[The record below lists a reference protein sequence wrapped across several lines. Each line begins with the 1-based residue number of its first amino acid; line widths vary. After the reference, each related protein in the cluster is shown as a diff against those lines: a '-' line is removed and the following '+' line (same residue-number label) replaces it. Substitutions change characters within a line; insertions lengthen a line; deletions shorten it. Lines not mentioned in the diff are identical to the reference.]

1 MMINSCEKTLNRMR
15 WKAFFYLNPD
25 KSSSMKENFGLPTS
39 KPAPKIE
46 ELDEFREGML
56 NLLKT
61 PETTKKTNDFQ
72 EKLRH
77 DYNKMKKEDK
87 VFVASF
93 IKLNACWGECV

>member
-1 MMINSCEKTLNRMR
+1 MERVNFGYSLKNIVEPSPKVYHQMMINSCEKTLNRMR

-61 PETTKKTNDFQ
+61 TETTKRPMTFRK
-72 EKLRH
+72 
-77 DYNKMKKEDK
+77 
-87 VFVASF
+87 S
-93 IKLNACWGECV
+93 